1 MVRSITHVP
10 LVPQPVSLHSSTLL
24 PSVTLSVLPSFP
36 PLQPSAPCCPWW
48 HFPAPHS
55 PLSSLCPFLFQ
66 IHSLLQLMHQRHSV
80 LEAGNWLFCSGPMF
94 VLLVLSDSLILVP
107 VLAATESLGSLM
119 SPICIDVWGWAL
131 LRLKVALGAV
141 CMSEVLQ
148 RRHHA
153 WSWG

>member
-1 MVRSITHVP
+1 
-10 LVPQPVSLHSSTLL
+10 
-24 PSVTLSVLPSFP
+24 
-36 PLQPSAPCCPWW
+36 
-48 HFPAPHS
+48 
-55 PLSSLCPFLFQ
+55 
-66 IHSLLQLMHQRHSV
+66 
-80 LEAGNWLFCSGPMF
+80 MF

-119 SPICIDVWGWAL
+119 SPIRIDVWGWAL

-148 RRHHA
+148 RHHHA